1 VAGSGRLEAAVA
13 VGGQGGG
20 GFHSG
25 VAAGFVVGQGD
36 TNFLP
41 WQPEKDRPV
50 LRFVARL
57 AKFGLWIMV
66 VQPPPPD
73 NTYVARCEE
82 GEICVNHRE
91 GW

>member
-1 VAGSGRLEAAVA
+1 MSDDVKPAKATEWSSRTILACVAL
-13 VGGQGGG
+13 
-20 GFHSG
+20 F
-25 VAAGFVVGQGD
+25 AAGFVVGQGN
-36 TNFLP
+36 TNVLP

-50 LRFVARL
+50 LRFVARI
-57 AKFGLWIMV
+57 AKFGLWLMV

-82 GEICVNHRE
+82 GEICLNHRE